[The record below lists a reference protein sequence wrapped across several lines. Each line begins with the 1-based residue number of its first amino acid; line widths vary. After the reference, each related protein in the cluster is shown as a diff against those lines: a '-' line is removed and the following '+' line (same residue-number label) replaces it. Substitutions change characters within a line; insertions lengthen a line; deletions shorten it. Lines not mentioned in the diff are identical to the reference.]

1 MTKLDGL
8 DDACVGV
15 TVMKGEP
22 HLVYSE
28 CKILSHLL
36 DKGMDYDEA
45 LSHYCNNTERT
56 VDYLS
61 YSPGYPILMDKRGSN
76 MSFDE
81 FIEYVEE
88 SYGV

>member
-1 MTKLDGL
+1 
-8 DDACVGV
+8 
-15 TVMKGEP
+15 
-22 HLVYSE
+22 
-28 CKILSHLL
+28 
-36 DKGMDYDEA
+36 MDYDEA

-61 YSPGYPILMDKRGSN
+61 YSPGYPILMDERGSN